1 MPSQRKNFSATIAP
15 ESRAFLEALVAA
27 GRAANLGEA
36 VDQAV
41 EAMRRSDGAR
51 RDEHAE
57 PYTAE
62 PSSEEVAQ
70 DRATVRAMHESNPAL
85 LFDS

>member
-1 MPSQRKNFSATIAP
+1 MQAQRKNLSAAIAP
-15 ESRAFLEALVAA
+15 ESYAFLEAFVAA

-41 EAMRRSDGAR
+41 EAMRRSDGAQR
-51 RDEHAE
+51 EERAE
-57 PYTAE
+57 PYAAE

-70 DRATVRAMHESNPAL
+70 DRATVRAMHESNPDL